1 MEDDPN
7 DALLIKRAMGSNSRC
22 GFSFVCRNPGEAQS
36 YLKGAGVYADRA
48 AFPLP
53 DVIVTDLRV
62 GADSG
67 IKLVEWVRNQA
78 LPVRD
83 TPVIVLTGSVR
94 PRELEA
100 AQRAGAQRVFSK
112 PTRFVDLQKLIEEIA
127 SEYCR

>member
-1 MEDDPN
+1 M
-7 DALLIKRAMGSNSRC
+7 LIA
-22 GFSFVCRNPGEAQS
+22 
-36 YLKGAGVYADRA
+36 
-48 AFPLP
+48 PLFRFLI
-53 DVIVTDLRV
+53 IVTDLRV

-67 IKLVEWVRNQA
+67 IKLIEWVRNQA

-112 PTRFVDLQKLIEEIA
+112 PTRFVDLQKLIGEIV